1 MCQLGRQ
8 MDLLLNYLRKERVHI
23 PLKAV
28 LTPVNQEWDSV
39 RLYHEIK
46 SEHEQMTGQPLKNRE
61 DQSGCYCKE
70 VKETYDFKV
79 FFTIFIDFEQDNE
92 SDTCIGAETS
102 NDRSKRQCSTK
113 V

>member
-1 MCQLGRQ
+1 MSVKPTILIYNFTDRKRKNKIQAFCGMHGIRVKLVMCQLGRQ

-46 SEHEQMTGQPLKNRE
+46 SEHEQMTGQPLK
-61 DQSGCYCKE
+61 K
-70 VKETYDFKV
+70 
-79 FFTIFIDFEQDNE
+79 
-92 SDTCIGAETS
+92 
-102 NDRSKRQCSTK
+102 
-113 V
+113 